1 MKCMKVCGNRG
12 GGLMLLGTFLTD
24 VDKAYDFLGLTK
36 QEFLES
42 YSYLTEEEYDQ
53 ANKEFTSDVVGS
65 LAELMRDAE
74 NMLIEENTYYDNEKT
89 NPYSYALVTG
99 EQLKS
104 AVYCYSLEHLTKEEQ
119 AELEEECIGM
129 GC

>member
-1 MKCMKVCGNRG
+1 
-12 GGLMLLGTFLTD
+12 MLLGTFLTD

-74 NMLIEENTYYDNEKT
+74 NMLIEENTYFDNEKT

-119 AELEEECIGM
+119 AEFEEECIGM